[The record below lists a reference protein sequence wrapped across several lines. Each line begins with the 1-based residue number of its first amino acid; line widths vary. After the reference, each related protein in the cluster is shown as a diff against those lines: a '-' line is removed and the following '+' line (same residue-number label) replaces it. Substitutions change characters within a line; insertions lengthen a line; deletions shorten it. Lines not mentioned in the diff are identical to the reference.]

1 MTWCLYDYVNQN
13 GVYDFKIW
21 TQGLENRLR
30 AKLNA
35 KLDMLVRV
43 GPDLP
48 PGLLSHTRS
57 PHIRKL
63 RIKGNIAL
71 RPMLCE
77 GPVNIGQEFT
87 LLLGAHERDRKLVP
101 EDADHNAEVRRQEI
115 LRNPKERRCD
125 HERVR

>member
-1 MTWCLYDYVNQN
+1 MAEN
-13 GVYDFKIW
+13 GVNDFEIW
-21 TQGLENRLR
+21 TQGLEKRLR

-35 KLDMLVRV
+35 KLDMLARV

-48 PGLLSHTRS
+48 PSLLSNTRS

-63 RIKGNIAL
+63 RIQGNVAL

-77 GPVNIGQEFT
+77 GPVNVGTEFT
-87 LLLGAHERDRKLVP
+87 LLLGANERDRRLVP
-101 EDADHNAEVRRQEI
+101 ADADHNAETRRREV
-115 LRNPKERRCD
+115 LRNPTERRCD